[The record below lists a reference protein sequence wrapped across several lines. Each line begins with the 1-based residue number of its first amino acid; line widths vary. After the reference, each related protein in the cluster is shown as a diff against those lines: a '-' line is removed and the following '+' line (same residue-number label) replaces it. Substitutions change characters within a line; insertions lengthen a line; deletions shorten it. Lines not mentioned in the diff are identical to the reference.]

1 MNLYGLIGYPLTHSF
16 SKRYFTDKFIREK
29 IKESSYE
36 LFEMKSLEE
45 LPELL
50 KKKTDLRGLNVTI
63 PHKKDVIAY
72 LDDLDD
78 ASAERIGAVNTI
90 KIYADG
96 STKGFNTD
104 YYGFQQSLVEWLD
117 RRGESCVGLKA
128 LVLGNGGAAK
138 AVQVALQ
145 DLKMEYTLVS
155 RQHSDDCISYDEL
168 TQDIIESHLMII
180 NTTPLGTYPNT
191 EYCPLIPYE
200 WVTKRHYLYDLVYNP
215 AETLFLKNGAEKG
228 AATLNG
234 LKMLELQA
242 EKAWEIW
249 NTEENLWSV

>member
-1 MNLYGLIGYPLTHSF
+1 MNLYGLIGFPLTHSF

-36 LFEMKSLEE
+36 LFEIKSLEE
-45 LPELL
+45 LPALL
-50 KKKTDLRGLNVTI
+50 KKKDLRGLNVTI
-63 PHKKDVIAY
+63 PYKKDVIAF

-90 KIYADG
+90 KVYADG

-117 RRGESCVGLKA
+117 RRGESCSNFKA

-138 AVQVALQ
+138 AVRVALQ
-145 DLKMEYTLVS
+145 DLKVEYTLVS
-155 RQHSDDCISYDEL
+155 RQKSDDCASYEEL
-168 TQDIIESHLMII
+168 NEELMSTHLLII

-191 EYCPLIPYE
+191 EECPLIPYE
-200 WVTKRHYLYDLVYNP
+200 WVTRKHYLYDLVYNP
-215 AETLFLKNGAEKG
+215 AETLFLKNGAAKG
-228 AATLNG
+228 AATQNG

-249 NTEENLWSV
+249 TAEENLWSV

>member
-1 MNLYGLIGYPLTHSF
+1 MNLYGLIGFPLTHSF
-16 SKRYFTDKFIREK
+16 SKRYFTDKFVREK

-36 LFEMKSLEE
+36 LFEIKSLEE
-45 LPELL
+45 LPALL
-50 KKKTDLRGLNVTI
+50 KRKDLRGLNVTI
-63 PHKKDVIAY
+63 PYKKDVIAY

-117 RRGESCVGLKA
+117 RRGESCANLKA

-138 AVQVALQ
+138 AVRVALQ

-155 RQHSDDCISYDEL
+155 RQKSDDCASYEEL
-168 TQDIIESHLMII
+168 TEELMSTHLLII

-191 EYCPLIPYE
+191 EECPLIPYE
-200 WVTKRHYLYDLVYNP
+200 WVTRKHFLYDLVYNP
-215 AETLFLKNGAEKG
+215 AETLFLKNGAAKG
-228 AATLNG
+228 AATQNG

-249 NTEENLWSV
+249 TTEENLWSV